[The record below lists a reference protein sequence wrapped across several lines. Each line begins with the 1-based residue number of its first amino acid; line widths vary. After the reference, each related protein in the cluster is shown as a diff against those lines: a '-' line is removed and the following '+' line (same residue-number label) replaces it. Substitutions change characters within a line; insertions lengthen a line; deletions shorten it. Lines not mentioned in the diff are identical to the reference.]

1 MPVSIKYLGEDLI
14 VLDRVNKAILIFKP
28 TPIAKLINEA
38 TYYYY
43 IGEFE
48 ESSRVWNEVVK
59 LNSLYEYAY
68 VGIGKSL
75 YKEGRYQEAME
86 YFELGFDR
94 VNYSKAY
101 KQYRDQR
108 IRKFFGPVMTII
120 ILAYV
125 AKKGYHLYKYIKFG
139 SKEGD
144 EE

>member
-1 MPVSIKYLGEDLI
+1 
-14 VLDRVNKAILIFKP
+14 
-28 TPIAKLINEA
+28 
-38 TYYYY
+38 
-43 IGEFE
+43 
-48 ESSRVWNEVVK
+48 
-59 LNSLYEYAY
+59 
-68 VGIGKSL
+68 
-75 YKEGRYQEAME
+75 ME

-125 AKKGYHLYKYIKFG
+125 AKGYHLYKYIKFG